1 MKNSLVQTISLKFV
15 NAFLIKGDR
24 SILVDTG
31 WPGDAERILKVL
43 SSHNVDPTE
52 ITLILL
58 THGHSDH
65 YGSVAPLQK
74 ATDAPVAIH
83 KADAQALRCG
93 TRALYPGGHP
103 IGMLGSLVD
112 LYCTGER
119 ALGPIVEA
127 FMHEQSTVA
136 GIHPDILIENEMSL
150 EQFGVSGKIIPT
162 PGHTPG
168 SISVIVESSEAVVG
182 DLICGGVI
190 RHSVP
195 YLFLGDTAQMKKS
208 LRVVM
213 GYKPRTLF
221 AGHFGPFDL
230 DAVVKRYICGTLRSL

>member
-1 MKNSLVQTISLKFV
+1 MKNSLVHTISLKFV

-43 SSHNVDPTE
+43 SSQNVDPTE
-52 ITLILL
+52 ISLILL

-83 KADAQALRCG
+83 RADAQALRCG
-93 TRALYPGGHP
+93 TRAVYPCGRP

-112 LYCTGER
+112 LYCKRER
-119 ALGPIVEA
+119 ALSPIVEA
-127 FMHEQSTVA
+127 VMREQSRA
-136 GIHPDILIENEMSL
+136 GIHPDILIEHEMSL
-150 EQFGVSGKIIPT
+150 EHFGVSGTIIST

-168 SISVIVESSEAVVG
+168 SISVLLESREAVVG

-190 RHSVP
+190 RHNVP
-195 YLFLGDTAQMKKS
+195 YLFYGDTAQMKKS

-213 GYKPRTLF
+213 GYTPRTLF
-221 AGHFGPFDL
+221 AGHFGPFDS
-230 DAVVKRYICGTLRSL
+230 DAVVKRYICGALRSL